1 MKLASWLWASP
12 VLASLNLLRRVYSIF
27 VIPLSFHLLQNF
39 SQSTNIFLTKS
50 KNRIQFHSLSNV
62 LYIINISF
70 FRILV
75 EYIFE
80 KKTFWIEYKTSLLFD
95 SFLSPKKSKNT
106 ISTILGHSEFSGR
119 RNKAKNMVFP
129 LDPGSSIFQPSRDD
143 ERCHRTLD

>member
-62 LYIINISF
+62 LCIINISF

-80 KKTFWIEYKTSLLFD
+80 KKTFWIEYKTLLLFD

-119 RNKAKNMVFP
+119 RNEAKNTVFL